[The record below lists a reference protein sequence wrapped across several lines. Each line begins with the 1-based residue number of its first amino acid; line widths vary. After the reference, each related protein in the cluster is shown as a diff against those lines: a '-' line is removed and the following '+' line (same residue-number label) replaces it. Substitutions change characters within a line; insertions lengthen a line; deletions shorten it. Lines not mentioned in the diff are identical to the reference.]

1 MAFPGYSAN
10 PPAEEDLTRH
20 NVYAGDP
27 SNHDST
33 YVGDREDLE
42 PLFLKQVG
50 SERAILARSAPKRR
64 VPMG

>member
-27 SNHDST
+27 SSHDST
-33 YVGDREDLE
+33 YVGDREDLG
-42 PLFLKQVG
+42 PLFLSRLDPSG
-50 SERAILARSAPKRR
+50 PF
-64 VPMG
+64 